1 MKVKEKLLTCVLI
14 ILLSVVTGSLLAPD
28 ISFSKDLKIE
38 NSLPPEELAQY
49 NDSFDKLREDL
60 WDKGGWAR
68 SETIKSNFKYAD
80 MTVHEGQLRIQ
91 TKTGAFSKGALA
103 SKYSLKGDFDIQI
116 DCHVELMQ
124 DIDEM
129 DQQAGFAV
137 VKKGATEKDMRMV
150 MIFVRRLV
158 TMRGTFSGMD
168 TISFNGRDFKL
179 EKRHNAD
186 KFHGALRIV
195 RVGDKATTLYKREG
209 QDQWTE
215 MCRISF
221 TKEDVFLGFLV
232 QNFKQS
238 DTSIKATVPFAASFD
253 NFKINGAQ
261 EIIEEDI

>member
-1 MKVKEKLLTCVLI
+1 MGINRTLVFISLALLVCIPGVFADF
-14 ILLSVVTGSLLAPD
+14 SPAWSAD
-28 ISFSKDLKIE
+28 ITIK

-80 MTVHEGQLRIQ
+80 MAVREGQLRIQ

-168 TISFNGRDFKL
+168 TLSFNGRDFKL

-253 NFKINGAQ
+253 NFRINAAQ
-261 EIIEEDI
+261 GIIEEDI